1 MSAAHHAHAELR
13 GAENRLYIEAGLS
26 VTFCSSSA
34 AGWGLMLGELKQSPP
49 SGDLSS
55 VDIIIMV

>member
-1 MSAAHHAHAELR
+1 MVQRIDS
-13 GAENRLYIEAGLS
+13 IEAGSS